1 MFAYQLRLAWLS
13 LRRNPIL
20 SLLLV
25 GGIALGIMVS
35 MGFVTAQY
43 RFSGDPIP
51 QKSGRLFYVQM
62 DSWNPERPWD
72 DDDPSEPPNQLT
84 YTDAMAVMASD
95 IPTHKTAMYKASL
108 TVHPEGENERPYR
121 GEVRMCFGG
130 FFPMFDV
137 PFLYGSGWDSRAD
150 AGPEAVIVIDTET
163 NQRLFGGEDSVGRTV
178 RIEDRDFRVVGV
190 MARWHPFPMFHDTH
204 NDPYGDPEPILMP
217 FRFNRE
223 FEAYSWGNTSN
234 WKYYE
239 GDGYEDFLQSES
251 VWIQSW
257 VQLDDARQKDEFMA
271 FLDAYVMEQKK
282 LGRFERPL
290 NNKLRNVMEWL
301 RFEEV
306 VPEEVTAILI
316 ISLLFLLVCSVNL
329 IGILLG
335 KFMARAPEVGVR
347 RALGASR
354 RAVFLQHLIECEVIG
369 IAGGILGLGLSKL
382 FILWA
387 ASLFDSDFNFPL
399 DWNLFLMALALA
411 MLSALVAGA
420 YPAWRICR
428 IQPGVYLKTQ

>member
-20 SLLLV
+20 SILLV

-51 QKSGRLFYVQM
+51 HKSDKLFYVRM
-62 DSWNPERPWD
+62 DAWDPERPWD
-72 DDDPSEPPNQLT
+72 DDDPAEPPDQLT
-84 YTDAMAVMASD
+84 YTDAMAVVASD
-95 IPTHKTAMYKASL
+95 IPTYKTAMFRAQL
-108 TVHPEGENERPYR
+108 TVHPEGANERPFR
-121 GEVRMCFGG
+121 EVVRMCFGD

-137 PFLYGSGWDSRAD
+137 PFQYGSGWDSRAD
-150 AGPEAVIVIDTET
+150 AGPEPVIVIDMET
-163 NQRLFGGEDSVGRTV
+163 NQRLFGGGDSVGRTV

-190 MARWHPFPMFHDTH
+190 MAKWHPFPRYYDTSGGEF
-204 NDPYGDPEPILMP
+204 GDPEPIFMP
-217 FRFNRE
+217 FHFNRE
-223 FEAYSWGNTSN
+223 FETYSWGNTSN
-234 WKYYE
+234 WKAYD

-251 VWIQSW
+251 VWIQTW
-257 VQLDDARQKDEFMA
+257 VQLDDERQKDEFMA
-271 FLDAYVMEQKK
+271 FLNAYVVEQKK
-282 LGRFERPL
+282 LGRFGRPL

-354 RAVFLQHLIECEVIG
+354 RAVFLQHLIECEVTG

-387 ASLFDSDFNFPL
+387 ASLFDNDFNFPL
-399 DWNLFLMALALA
+399 DWNLFFMAVALA
-411 MLSALVAGA
+411 MLSALVAGV